1 MKIKN
6 GEIKKILFETL
17 KTLKESNNSDEEINL
32 IINTIIDNYII
43 LDFNWE
49 NVKMISKGAIN
60 NGDNSSKL
68 Q

>member
-6 GEIKKILFETL
+6 GELKEILDETL
-17 KTLKESNNSDEEINL
+17 KTLKDNNISDEEIN
-32 IINTIIDNYII
+32 IINTIIDNYIV

>member
-6 GEIKKILFETL
+6 GELKNILDETL
-17 KTLKESNNSDEEINL
+17 KALKESDISNEEIE
-32 IINTIIDNYII
+32 IINNIIDNYII

-60 NGDNSSKL
+60 NENNSSKL

>member
-6 GEIKKILFETL
+6 EELKNIL
-17 KTLKESNNSDEEINL
+17 DEEIEAL
-32 IINTIIDNYII
+32 KEISDIPDKEIEVINNIIDNYII

-49 NVKMISKGAIN
+49 NVKMISKGAI
-60 NGDNSSKL
+60 

>member
-6 GEIKKILFETL
+6 EELKNILNEEIE
-17 KTLKESNNSDEEINL
+17 TLKESGIADEEKE
-32 IINTIIDNYII
+32 IINNIIDNYII

-49 NVKMISKGAIN
+49 NVKIISKGAI
-60 NGDNSSKL
+60 

>member
-6 GEIKKILFETL
+6 GELKNILDETL
-17 KTLKESNNSDEEINL
+17 KAIIETDISNEEIET
-32 IINTIIDNYII
+32 INNIIDNYII

-49 NVKMISKGAIN
+49 NVKMISKGAI
-60 NGDNSSKL
+60 

>member
-6 GEIKKILFETL
+6 GE
-17 KTLKESNNSDEEINL
+17 LKEILDESLKALKENSISDEEIN

-68 Q
+68 